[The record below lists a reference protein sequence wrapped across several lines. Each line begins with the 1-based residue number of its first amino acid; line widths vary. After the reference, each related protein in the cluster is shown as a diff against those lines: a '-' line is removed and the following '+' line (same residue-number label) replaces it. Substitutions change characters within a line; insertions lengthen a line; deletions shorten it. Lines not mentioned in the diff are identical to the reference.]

1 MSQSP
6 YPLKLFLDS
15 NLFATLNE
23 TLLIP
28 LEPHTPLAV
37 IPLPLPTL
45 VTYFLFPS
53 YFETQLLLPCSQL
66 LIEKGEE
73 NYYIT
78 NQPTT
83 ATTKTHAQTPSFPS
97 CPYLIKT
104 TSHLFIYHHQN
115 QNIII

>member
-37 IPLPLPTL
+37 IPLPLPKSRHSL
-45 VTYFLFPS
+45 HISFF
-53 YFETQLLLPCSQL
+53 L
-66 LIEKGEE
+66 LISK
-73 NYYIT
+73 
-78 NQPTT
+78 
-83 ATTKTHAQTPSFPS
+83 PS
-97 CPYLIKT
+97 CFCRAV
-104 TSHLFIYHHQN
+104 SC
-115 QNIII
+115 